1 MEYTGMAEMTSKLD
15 EKDLEQIG
23 QYLAEKY
30 PILKSGTNQLRYS
43 EIDLDI
49 RERIV
54 RVEEELKNQ
63 RELIHE
69 VLKMM
74 DTRFAEM
81 LAHSNSRFEQVDKRF
96 EQVDKRFEQVDKRF
110 EEMRTDMNSRF
121 EQADKRFEEMR
132 TDMNS
137 RFEQVDKRFEEMR
150 TDMNKR
156 FEETN
161 SNMNSRFNMM
171 MWFMGLGFTIIT
183 AFIAGVLVIL
193 K

>member
-1 MEYTGMAEMTSKLD
+1 MTSKLKD
-15 EKDLEQIG
+15 EDLEQIG

-81 LAHSNSRFEQVDKRF
+81 YAFSNSRFEQVDKRF
-96 EQVDKRFEQVDKRF
+96 EQV
-110 EEMRTDMNSRF
+110 
-121 EQADKRFEEMR
+121 DKRFEEMR

-150 TDMNKR
+150 TDMNSRFEQVDKR
-156 FEETN
+156 FEEIN

-171 MWFMGLGFTIIT
+171 MWFTGIGFTIVT
-183 AFIAGVLVIL
+183 AFIAGVIVIL

>member
-1 MEYTGMAEMTSKLD
+1 MTSKLNN
-15 EKDLEQIG
+15 EDLEQIG

-30 PILKSGTNQLRYS
+30 PILKSGTNQFRYS

-74 DTRFAEM
+74 DK
-81 LAHSNSRFEQVDKRF
+81 RFEEARADSNARF

-110 EEMRTDMNSRF
+110 EEI
-121 EQADKRFEEMR
+121 
-132 TDMNS
+132 
-137 RFEQVDKRFEEMR
+137 
-150 TDMNKR
+150 
-156 FEETN
+156 N

-171 MWFMGLGFTIIT
+171 MWFMGLGFTIVT
-183 AFIAGVLVIL
+183 AFIAGVIVIL

>member
-1 MEYTGMAEMTSKLD
+1 MTTKFTD
-15 EKDLEQIG
+15 EDLEQIG
-23 QYLAEKY
+23 NYLAEKY
-30 PILKSGTNQLRYS
+30 PVLKSGANQFRYS
-43 EIDLDI
+43 DIDIDI

-74 DTRFAEM
+74 D
-81 LAHSNSRFEQVDKRF
+81 
-96 EQVDKRFEQVDKRF
+96 KRF
-110 EEMRTDMNSRF
+110 EEARIFT
-121 EQADKRFEEMR
+121 
-132 TDMNS
+132 TS

-150 TDMNKR
+150 TDMDR
-156 FEETN
+156 
-161 SNMNSRFNMM
+161 RFNMM
-171 MWFMGLGFTIIT
+171 MWFMGIGFTIIT

>member
-1 MEYTGMAEMTSKLD
+1 MTSKLK
-15 EKDLEQIG
+15 EEDLEQIG

-63 RELIHE
+63 RELIYE

-74 DTRFAEM
+74 DKRFEQVDKRLEEM
-81 LAHSNSRFEQVDKRF
+81 RIDSNSRFEQVDKRF
-96 EQVDKRFEQVDKRF
+96 E
-110 EEMRTDMNSRF
+110 EMRI
-121 EQADKRFEEMR
+121 
-132 TDMNS
+132 DMNS
-137 RFEQVDKRFEEMR
+137 RFEQVDKRFEEVR
-150 TDMNKR
+150 ADMNSRFEQVDKR
-156 FEETN
+156 FEEIN

>member
-1 MEYTGMAEMTSKLD
+1 MAEMTTKFK
-15 EKDLEQIG
+15 EEELEQIG

-30 PILKSGTNQLRYS
+30 PILKSGASQFRYS

-63 RELIHE
+63 RELIYE

-74 DTRFAEM
+74 
-81 LAHSNSRFEQVDKRF
+81 
-96 EQVDKRFEQVDKRF
+96 DKRF
-110 EEMRTDMNSRF
+110 EEMRTNSNSRF
-121 EQADKRFEEMR
+121 EQVDKRFEEMR

-137 RFEQVDKRFEEMR
+137 RFEQVDKRFEQVDKRFEELR
-150 TDMNKR
+150 ADMNSR

-183 AFIAGVLVIL
+183 AFIAGVIVIL

>member
-1 MEYTGMAEMTSKLD
+1 MTSKLK
-15 EKDLEQIG
+15 EEDLEQIG

-63 RELIHE
+63 RELIYE

-74 DTRFAEM
+74 DKRFEEM
-81 LAHSNSRFEQVDKRF
+81 LTNTNSRFEQV
-96 EQVDKRFEQVDKRF
+96 
-110 EEMRTDMNSRF
+110 
-121 EQADKRFEEMR
+121 DKRFEEMR

-137 RFEQVDKRFEEMR
+137 RFEQVDKRFE
-150 TDMNKR
+150 TVDKR
-156 FEETN
+156 FEEIN

>member
-1 MEYTGMAEMTSKLD
+1 MTEMTSKLK
-15 EKDLEQIG
+15 EEDLEQIG

-63 RELIHE
+63 RELIYE

-74 DTRFAEM
+74 DKRFEEARIDMNNRFAQVDK
-81 LAHSNSRFEQVDKRF
+81 RFEQVDKRFEQVEKRF

-110 EEMRTDMNSRF
+110 EEMRIDMNNRF
-121 EQADKRFEEMR
+121 QEMR
-132 TDMNS
+132 ADTNN
-137 RFEQVDKRFEEMR
+137 RFEQVDKRFEELH
-150 TDMNKR
+150 
-156 FEETN
+156 
-161 SNMNSRFNMM
+161 SNLNTRFNMM

>member
-1 MEYTGMAEMTSKLD
+1 MEYTGMAEMTSKLNN
-15 EKDLEQIG
+15 EDLEQIG

-30 PILKSGTNQLRYS
+30 PILKSGANQLRYS

-63 RELIHE
+63 RELIYE

-74 DTRFAEM
+74 DKRFEEARTD
-81 LAHSNSRFEQVDKRF
+81 SNARFEQVDKRF

-110 EEMRTDMNSRF
+110 EEMRL
-121 EQADKRFEEMR
+121 
-132 TDMNS
+132 DMNS
-137 RFEQVDKRFEEMR
+137 RFEQVDKRFEEML